1 MRIELQFAIS
11 FDSIIIS
18 CEDRVS
24 KMPVDVTLYVVYFI
38 VLVILLILVRVSL
51 VNSQGQTR
59 PALR

>member
-18 CEDRVS
+18 CEVRDS

>member
-11 FDSIIIS
+11 FDSIIVS
-18 CEDRVS
+18 CENRVS
-24 KMPVDVTLYVVYFI
+24 KMSVDVSLYVVYFI

>member
-1 MRIELQFAIS
+1 
-11 FDSIIIS
+11 
-18 CEDRVS
+18 
-24 KMPVDVTLYVVYFI
+24 MPVDVTLYVVYFI

>member
-18 CEDRVS
+18 WEVRDS